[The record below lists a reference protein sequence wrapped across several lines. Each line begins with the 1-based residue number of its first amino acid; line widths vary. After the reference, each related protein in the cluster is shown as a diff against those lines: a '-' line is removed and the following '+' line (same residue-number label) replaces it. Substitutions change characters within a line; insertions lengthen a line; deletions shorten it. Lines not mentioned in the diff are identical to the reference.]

1 MEAET
6 MATAPNMVLVLL
18 LLCSPII
25 YGFVVWNDAVRA
37 TIIAG
42 VLANVCWHGFA
53 LLRSDHRRIFAS
65 VGCAIGGLLTAI
77 GGTAGAVANA
87 IMVASQQ
94 QTKNTAVIAEYYRAL
109 KAREDAQQRIETLSS

>member
-1 MEAET
+1 
-6 MATAPNMVLVLL
+6 
-18 LLCSPII
+18 
-25 YGFVVWNDAVRA
+25 VWNDAVRA

-42 VLANVCWHGFA
+42 VLAMYVGMA
-53 LLRSDHRRIFAS
+53 LLFFVPIIGVFAS